1 MSPADTI
8 AALAASATRAARHS
22 EVRDRRAGDDFRR
35 RDAMHKAAAVLPER
49 DPQRV
54 RAMALAEHANLTGM
68 VWARLAEGEPDAAR
82 NVLRVLRICRTMLPK
97 VAACATRS

>member
-1 MSPADTI
+1 MNTAPII

-22 EVRDRRAGDDFRR
+22 EVRYGRAVDDFRR

-49 DPQRV
+49 DPQRA
-54 RAMALAEHANLTGM
+54 RAMAMAEHANLTGM

-82 NVLRVLRICRTMLPK
+82 NVLRVLRICRKMLPK
-97 VAACATRS
+97 VPA